1 MTKQEN
7 ERQLI
12 PKLPRN
18 ILISKKQEKDQKS
31 KIDAKFLAA
40 KKMQRIYES
49 INQTLNGLSDDW
61 ILKKYYNYLKMNNI
75 QI

>member
-1 MTKQEN
+1 M
-7 ERQLI
+7 I
-12 PKLPRN
+12 PKLPKN
-18 ILISKKQEKDQKS
+18 ILNSKKQEKDQKT

-40 KKMQRIYES
+40 KKMQKIYES

-61 ILKKYYNYLKMNNI
+61 ILRKYYNYLKMNNI

>member
-1 MTKQEN
+1 M
-7 ERQLI
+7 I
-12 PKLPRN
+12 PKLPKN
-18 ILISKKQEKDQKS
+18 ILNSKKQEKDQRT

-61 ILKKYYNYLKMNNI
+61 ILRKYYNYLKMNNI